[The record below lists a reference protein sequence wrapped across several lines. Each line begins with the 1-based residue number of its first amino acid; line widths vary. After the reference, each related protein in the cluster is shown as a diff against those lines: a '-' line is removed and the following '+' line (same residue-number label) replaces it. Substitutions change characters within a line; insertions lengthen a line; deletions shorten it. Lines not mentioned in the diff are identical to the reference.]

1 MFENSLILGDN
12 LEILKT
18 IPDESVD
25 LCYIDPPFFS
35 NRNYEVIWGDTGEV
49 ASFQDR
55 WSGGMEHYISW
66 LYERVREIHR
76 VLKSTG
82 SLFLHCDWHAN
93 AYIRVG
99 ILDKIFGANN
109 FKNEIIWSYTNTG
122 LKAKAN
128 KFHQATD
135 TIFFYTKSKKY
146 TFNHLYKTRKD
157 GQSKQARRKFNSAT
171 KKADMVRD
179 ENGKIIYQITDQIL
193 ENSLWET
200 GSMSNSPERIGYPT
214 QKPEALLEKVIKSAS
229 KEGDVVL
236 DAFMGGGTTI
246 AVAHRHNRRFIGI
259 DQSVQA
265 LKVSQARIEKETD
278 LFNNNTPFTVMVHKY
293 DYDTL
298 RNAEHFAF
306 QDFIVEQFEGTPN
319 YKKVGDFGLDGVK
332 NEDGVDVPIQV
343 KRSDNVGRNV
353 IDNFKS
359 AMARFNKK
367 CKSGYVIA
375 FSFGKGAI
383 EEVAR
388 LKNIEGVTIK
398 LIKVEDIIPLAK
410 KPRISLAYEWKQTAG
425 EDIHTD
431 KKIVFI
437 ATSKDNIELYQW
449 DFDYKPD
456 KGFKAEIMMDK
467 EGRQTRVFP
476 GGTHNIAVRAI
487 DADGIETIEALQ
499 LIINGGV
506 RTP

>member
-1 MFENSLILGDN
+1 
-12 LEILKT
+12 
-18 IPDESVD
+18 V
-25 LCYIDPPFFS
+25 
-35 NRNYEVIWGDTGEV
+35 
-49 ASFQDR
+49 
-55 WSGGMEHYISW
+55 
-66 LYERVREIHR
+66 
-76 VLKSTG
+76 
-82 SLFLHCDWHAN
+82 
-93 AYIRVG
+93 
-99 ILDKIFGANN
+99 
-109 FKNEIIWSYTNTG
+109 NEIVWYYY
-122 LKAKAN
+122 N
-128 KFHQATD
+128 KMPDTRKKIITRASD
-135 TIFFYTKSKKY
+135 TIFWYSKNKSKY
-146 TFNHLYKTRKD
+146 CFNLLTEKRDAPVKQLLRKKVQ
-157 GQSKQARRKFNSAT
+157 G
-171 KKADMVRD
+171 KAVNARD
-179 ENGKIIYQITDQIL
+179 EAGNIMYQVREERVVDNVWRI
-193 ENSLWET
+193 
-200 GSMSNSPERIGYPT
+200 SMLQPADKKERIGYPT
-214 QKPEALLEKVIKSAS
+214 QKPTALLERIIKAAS
-229 KEGDVVL
+229 NPGDVVL

-343 KRSDNVGRNV
+343 KRSDGVGRNV

-367 CKSGYVIA
+367 CKAGYVIA

-388 LKNIEGVTIK
+388 LKNAEGITIK
-398 LIKVEDIIPLAK
+398 LVKVEEIIPLAK

-431 KKIVFI
+431 KEIAFIV
-437 ATSKDNIELYQW
+437 TSKDNIELYQW
-449 DFDYKPD
+449 DFDYTPE
-456 KGFKAEIMMDK
+456 KGFKAEVLMDK
-467 EGRQTRVFP
+467 EGKQTRVFT

-487 DADGIETIEALQ
+487 DEDGIEAIEELT
-499 LIINGGV
+499 LIVNGGV
-506 RTP
+506 KTST